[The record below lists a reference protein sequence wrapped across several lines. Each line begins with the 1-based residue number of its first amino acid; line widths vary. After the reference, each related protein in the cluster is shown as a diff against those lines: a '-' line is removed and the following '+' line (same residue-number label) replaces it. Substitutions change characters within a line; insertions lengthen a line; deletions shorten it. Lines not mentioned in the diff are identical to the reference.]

1 VRIIQRF
8 YRILFL
14 LFIAAGASRTF
25 AQTSP
30 TNEAGIWISR
40 VEFEDNDVSGFEG
53 ERVTFEFDE
62 DTGYGISF
70 NHYWTDR
77 FSTELAYQTMSADI
91 SVGLEGFPDLIDTGT
106 IDARALTAVAQIHF
120 LRATRFSPYIG
131 AGVAR
136 VTGDI
141 DPTDDPELP
150 NEGAPVDLESKLTW
164 VANAGVNIA
173 VTNNIAI
180 AADAKF
186 ISWEAMENNDREGV
200 TLDVNPLVI
209 SAGVKVRF

>member
-1 VRIIQRF
+1 MIQRF

-14 LFIAAGASRTF
+14 LFIVAGASRTF

-30 TNEAGIWISR
+30 ANEAGIWISR
-40 VEFEDNDVSGFEG
+40 PQFENDAVSGIEG
-53 ERVTFEFDE
+53 DRVTFEFDE
-62 DTGYGISF
+62 GTGYGISF

-91 SVGLEGFPDLIDTGT
+91 SVGLEGFPDLIETGSV
-106 IDARALTAVAQIHF
+106 DARALTAVAQLHF
-120 LRATRFSPYIG
+120 LRAGRFSPYIG

-136 VTGDI
+136 MTGEF
-141 DPTDDPELP
+141 DPLNDPEFP
-150 NEGAPVDLESKLTW
+150 EDGRPVDLESDLTW
-164 VANAGVNIA
+164 VANAGFDIA
-173 VTNNIAI
+173 LTNNIAI

-186 ISWEAMENNDREGV
+186 ISWEAMEDGDPEDV
-200 TLDVNPLVI
+200 ALDVNPLVI

>member
-1 VRIIQRF
+1 MIQRF

-30 TNEAGIWISR
+30 TNEAGISISR
-40 VEFEDNDVSGFEG
+40 TQFEDSDVSDIEG
-53 ERVTFEFDE
+53 GRITFKFDE

-77 FSTELAYQTMSADI
+77 FSTELAYQTMSGDI
-91 SVGLEGFPDLIDTGT
+91 SVGFDGFPDLVDAGT
-106 IDARALTAVAQIHF
+106 IDARALTAVAQLHF
-120 LRATRFSPYIG
+120 LRASRFSPYIG

-136 VTGDI
+136 VTGEI
-141 DPTDDPELP
+141 DPTDDPEFP
-150 NEGAPVDLESKLTW
+150 DEGGAVDLETELTW

-173 VTNNIAI
+173 LTNNIAI

-186 ISWEAMENNDREGV
+186 ISWEAMENNDPERV

>member
-1 VRIIQRF
+1 MVQRF

-14 LFIAAGASRTF
+14 LFIVAGASRTF

-30 TNEAGIWISR
+30 THEAGIWISR
-40 VEFEDNDVSGFEG
+40 TQFEDSDVSDIEG
-53 ERVTFEFDE
+53 GRITFEFDE

-77 FSTELAYQTMSADI
+77 FSTELAYQTMSSDI
-91 SVGLEGFPDLIDTGT
+91 RVGFEGFPDDLDAGN
-106 IDARALTAVAQIHF
+106 IDARALTAVAQLHF
-120 LRATRFSPYIG
+120 LRAGRFSPYIG

-136 VTGDI
+136 VTGEI
-141 DPTDDPELP
+141 DPTDDPEFP
-150 NEGAPVDLESKLTW
+150 DEGGPVDLESELTW
-164 VANAGVNIA
+164 VADAGVNIA
-173 VTNNIAI
+173 LTNNIAI

-186 ISWEAMENNDREGV
+186 ISWEAMENNDPERV